1 MNRRRS
7 RRNEERR
14 RHIFIVLLKLILGG
28 GAFGLLIFYAY
39 EVGYRVNQGEL
50 TTLRE
55 QVSGSQEQAAKAR
68 EQADGDR
75 AALNELRKQ
84 DGELRA
90 LYEQSKPSDDLKDL
104 MVLVRTR
111 MADGMEPK
119 RLAFVIKSA
128 PVPRQCEVLPVKR
141 FLVRTPKAKAP
152 NAAGSAHLDDQLEL
166 SADGI
171 GGNDGREQWFDPDR
185 PLRLHVAGGASRMAE
200 ISGKLPIEQAVLLRP
215 GLELHYTVTA
225 SVSRGYADVA
235 SERCELK

>member
-55 QVSGSQEQAAKAR
+55 QVSGSQDLAAKAR

-90 LYEQSKPSDDLKDL
+90 LYEQSKPSDDLKEL
-104 MVLVRTR
+104 MALVRTR

-119 RLAFVIKSA
+119 ERQGRLNDRRSDRRGGCPMNFGRLSR
-128 PVPRQCEVLPVKR
+128 PQS
-141 FLVRTPKAKAP
+141 RT
-152 NAAGSAHLDDQLEL
+152 SL
-166 SADGI
+166 SC
-171 GGNDGREQWFDPDR
+171 
-185 PLRLHVAGGASRMAE
+185 
-200 ISGKLPIEQAVLLRP
+200 
-215 GLELHYTVTA
+215 
-225 SVSRGYADVA
+225 YAQ
-235 SERCELK
+235 